1 MIAILALLAVAPLDE
16 ARRHYQRLEYDQALA
31 LLEDA
36 KREPGADLAQVWLLE
51 AFIHLALGRT
61 VEGATAMRRALT
73 LDGGLKLPADASPK
87 LRAAYDEAKRV
98 LAERKARRA
107 ALAVRD
113 LQAQAP
119 PVAQRGF
126 DVTVQVDRAFDGVA
140 LYLVVSDA
148 RAGARLPMT
157 QLAGG
162 AYGARVP
169 AELAAASATLKLS
182 AEVEDDGEV
191 IAKTEPLSVK
201 LPAHRAAIEVSS
213 PHEGA
218 EVSLDGAVQGAI
230 PLAAALPAEPGTR
243 KLLLRTGDGEVSQ
256 DVELAPGQI
265 AAVTLKV
272 TGASKRVRAGISL
285 MVASG
290 IVLVSSVVFAALSA
304 VSARQLEG
312 AVRREPGSGLP
323 LSDYGQVAGL
333 ERAGTAFQVTAIVT
347 AIAGALGVG
356 LGAFLWFGADR

>member
-1 MIAILALLAVAPLDE
+1 MIAILTLLAVAPLDE

-31 LLEDA
+31 LLEAA
-36 KREPGADLAQVWLLE
+36 KKEVNADLPEVWLLD
-51 AFIHLALGRT
+51 AFIQLALGRT
-61 VEGATAMRRALT
+61 VEGAAAMRHALS
-73 LDGGLKLPADASPK
+73 LDSGLKLPVDASPK
-87 LRAAYDEAKRV
+87 LRTVFDEAKRA

-107 ALAVRD
+107 ALVVHA
-113 LQAQAP
+113 LSAPPP

-126 DVTVQVDRAFDGVA
+126 DVTVQVDNAFEGVA
-140 LYLVVSDA
+140 LYLGISDV
-148 RAGARLPMT
+148 RWGARLPMT
-157 QLAGG
+157 RIAEGR
-162 AYGARVP
+162 YSARVP
-169 AELAAASATLKLS
+169 AELVRPSASLKLW
-182 AEVEDDGEV
+182 AEVEDDGER
-191 IAKTEPLSVK
+191 IKESETTIVK

-218 EVSLDGAVQGAI
+218 KVSLDGATQGAI

-243 KLLLRTGDGEVSQ
+243 KLQLRTGDGEVSQ

-290 IVLVSSVVFAALSA
+290 VVLVSSVVFTALSA

-333 ERAGTAFQVTAIVT
+333 ERSGTAFQLTAIAT
-347 AIAGALGVG
+347 AIAGALGLG